1 MVVILVVL
9 TTSEFKFSLC
19 ISLLL
24 AKAIPVRGAKFR
36 KARFLA
42 GFLLFCTPNNHNQVY
57 VPAAYRFWPSY

>member
-24 AKAIPVRGAKFR
+24 AKAIPVRGAKFK
-36 KARFLA
+36 KACFLA
-42 GFLLFCTPNNHNQVY
+42 GFLLSNYQ
-57 VPAAYRFWPSY
+57 RS